1 MKIVINVCHGGFGL
15 SEKGI
20 DRYIEL
26 KGLKLYKNTDE
37 EYDKFCNENAVSK
50 PSANY
55 YTVPYEEFQKVY
67 QNDVSKT
74 DWPGKEEGYGRYNES
89 NQLCW
94 SFYDV
99 HRNDAILV
107 QVVEELGELAD
118 GRYSELKVVEIP
130 EDVQWHIG
138 EYDGW
143 EWVAENHRTWR

>member
-26 KGLKLYKNTDE
+26 KGLKLYKHKDE
-37 EYDKFCNENAVSK
+37 GWDTHS
-50 PSANY
+50 Y
-55 YTVPYEEFQKVY
+55 YTVPYEEFSKAHKH
-67 QNDVSKT
+67 DMTKT
-74 DWPGKEEGYGRYNES
+74 DWPGKEEGYGRYYES
-89 NQLCW
+89 NELHW
-94 SFYDV
+94 DFYNVLRD
-99 HRNDAILV
+99 DAILV

-118 GRYSELKVVEIP
+118 GRYAELKVVEIP

-143 EWVAENHRTWR
+143 EWVAENHRKWD

>member
-1 MKIVINVCHGGFGL
+1 MKVVINVCHGGFGL

-37 EYDKFCNENAVSK
+37 QLEYGT
-50 PSANY
+50 NY
-55 YTVPYEEFQKVY
+55 YTVPYEEFQKVLR
-67 QNDVSKT
+67 NDINKT

-99 HRNDAILV
+99 HRDDTTLV
-107 QVVEELGELAD
+107 QVVEELGELAN
-118 GRYSELKVVEIP
+118 GRYTELKVVEVP
-130 EDVQWHIG
+130 DDVQWHIG

-143 EWVAENHRTWR
+143 EWVAENHRKWD